1 MTGAE
6 RHGEDY
12 TRDVMCTAQA
22 EQAGKPATRSAF
34 TWKRYV
40 DGINGLYDVGILAWC
55 LKPALHRLVLD
66 LGRCSSVKLFRM
78 V

>member
-1 MTGAE
+1 MSNE
-6 RHGEDY
+6 IRVH
-12 TRDVMCTAQA
+12 V
-22 EQAGKPATRSAF
+22 
-34 TWKRYV
+34 KRYV